1 MPLLLKAALIWLGLA
16 LVAGLNDALCANLL
30 APRLGPRIGLAVSG
44 LLLSGLVF
52 ALTVLW
58 LPHLAPLTARD
69 CWTIG
74 GFWVGLT
81 LILNRLMIRFHRPSA
96 ETVSGAR
103 PVWPALTDIRHG
115 NLMLLVL
122 LVTFVAPYLAAL
134 LLALI

>member
-1 MPLLLKAALIWLGLA
+1 MPLLVKAALIWLGLA

-30 APRLGPRIGLAVSG
+30 APRLGARIALAVSG
-44 LLLSGLVF
+44 LLLSGLIF

-74 GFWVGLT
+74 GFWMGLT
-81 LILNRLMIRFHRPSA
+81 LIFNRLVIRFHRASA
-96 ETVSGAR
+96 ETLGSAR
-103 PVWPALTDIRHG
+103 PVQPALTDIRQG

-122 LVTFVAPYLAAL
+122 LVTLVAPYLAAL